1 MYMMKLFF
9 LLIRPFQ
16 RDFQRNLNINSVE
29 MLENKEEIERLQI
42 LVVLKEN

>member
-1 MYMMKLFF
+1 MYKMKLFF

-16 RDFQRNLNINSVE
+16 RDFQRNFNINSVE